1 MLCRDS
7 IVWCAPQPPGR
18 SKYDSYMKRPHDTRT
33 VVGGGK
39 AADLEASLE
48 SKWDLIV
55 MWNSRESVDPFHF
68 SLVGTAVVL
77 SGTQE
82 SSMIE

>member
-1 MLCRDS
+1 MLRRNS
-7 IVWCAPQPPGR
+7 IVWCAPQPPAR
-18 SKYDSYMKRPHDTRT
+18 SKYDSYMRRPYDTRT

-39 AADLEASLE
+39 AADLEANLE

-55 MWNSRESVDPFHF
+55 MCYSRESVDPFHF
-68 SLVGTAVVL
+68 PLVGTAVVL

-82 SSMIE
+82 SSTIE